1 MTSPVAGTPLTL
13 RFAIW
18 LVALG
23 IGVAASFI
31 DKVVASPS
39 VGLRLQAGCG
49 VVCLILVVAGFSRNL
64 RQVNWKTIFWGIVL
78 QLGLALLILKVQW
91 TWGENTYSV
100 YEFFRRLG
108 SAIQQFLEFTT
119 AGTRF
124 VFGVLADRET
134 LAKVFGPNNSV
145 ILAFGVLPTIIFASC
160 FFSLLY
166 YMRVLQF
173 FVTIFAK
180 SMMYAMRTSG
190 AETLSAVANVFL
202 GQTEAPLIVKPYI
215 SRMTQSELL
224 ALMVGGMATIS
235 GGIMAVYIQMGA
247 DPVGILVT
255 SVMAAPCGMYL
266 SKLLWPETETPA
278 TMGNADAPVEVPF
291 CNAVDA
297 ISAGAS
303 DGMKLMINVMAMLV
317 AFLALLAMVNYLLD
331 FTYVSIFSDS
341 TRAEWL
347 AKYGIVKFDLT
358 YLFSKL
364 FAPMAFLIGVT
375 GEDISR
381 VADLLGIKLV
391 GNEFLAYAKLTSEYH
406 YQTGLSPISHRSYI
420 LATFALTG
428 FANFGSVGIQL
439 GGIGALAE
447 SRRGDLARL
456 GMKALFLGFIATL
469 INAAVAGMLMSDTL
483 QN

>member
-1 MTSPVAGTPLTL
+1 MTSSVAGTPLTL

-18 LVALG
+18 LVAIG

-31 DKVVASPS
+31 DKVVSSPTMA
-39 VGLRLQAGCG
+39 LRWQAGCG
-49 VVCLILVVAGFSRNL
+49 VVCLLLLVAGFSRNL

-78 QLGLALLILKVQW
+78 QIGLALLILKAEW
-91 TWGENTYSV
+91 TWGESTYSV

-145 ILAFGVLPTIIFASC
+145 IMAFGVLPTIIFASC

-166 YMRVLQF
+166 YLRILQF
-173 FVTIFAK
+173 FVSVLAK

-215 SRMTQSELL
+215 SKMTQSELL

-266 SKLLWPETETPA
+266 SKLLWPETETPE
-278 TMGNADAPVEVPF
+278 TLGNAKAPVEVPF
-291 CNAVDA
+291 ANAIDA

-317 AFLALLAMVNYLLD
+317 AFLALLAMANYLLD
-331 FTYVSIFSDS
+331 YTYVSIFSDA

-358 YLFSKL
+358 YVFSKL
-364 FAPMAFLIGVT
+364 FAPLAFLIGVT
-375 GEDISR
+375 SEDISR

-406 YQTGLSPISHRSYI
+406 YQTGSSPISHRSYI

-447 SRRGDLARL
+447 DRRSDLAKL

-469 INAAVAGMLMSDTL
+469 INAAIAGMLMSDKL

>member
-1 MTSPVAGTPLTL
+1 MSSSVAGTPFSL
-13 RFAIW
+13 RVAVW
-18 LVALG
+18 LVAIG
-23 IGVAASFI
+23 IGAAASFL
-31 DKVVASPS
+31 DRVVNPALA
-39 VGLRLQAGCG
+39 LRLQAACG
-49 VVCLILVVAGFSRNL
+49 VVCLILIVAGFSRNL
-64 RQVNWKTIFWGIVL
+64 RQVNWKTIFWGIAL
-78 QLGLALLILKVQW
+78 QVGLALLILKASW
-91 TWGENTYSV
+91 TWGEDTYSV
-100 YEFFRRLG
+100 YEFFRRVG
-108 SAIQQFLEFTT
+108 VAIQQFLDFTN
-119 AGTRF
+119 AGARF

-134 LAKVFGPNNSV
+134 LAKVFGPQNQV

-166 YMRVLQF
+166 YLRVLQF
-173 FVTIFAK
+173 FVTVLAR

-215 SRMTQSELL
+215 RKMTQSELL

-266 SKLLWPETETPA
+266 SKLLWPETEKPETL
-278 TMGNADAPVEVPF
+278 GNAQAPVEVPF
-291 CNAVDA
+291 ANAVDA

-331 FTYVSIFSDS
+331 FTYVSIFSEA
-341 TRAEWL
+341 TRADWL
-347 AKYGIVKFDLT
+347 AKFGIVKFDLT
-358 YLFSKL
+358 YIFSKL
-364 FAPMAFLIGVT
+364 FAPLAFLIGVA

-406 YQTGLSPISHRSYI
+406 YQTGPSPISHRSYV

-439 GGIGALAE
+439 GGIGAMAE
-447 SRRGDLARL
+447 ERRSDLAKL
-456 GMKALFLGFIATL
+456 GMKALFLGFVATL
-469 INAAVAGMLMSDTL
+469 INAAIAGMLMPER
-483 QN
+483 